1 MKVVAFNGSPNK
13 DGNTK
18 ILIEHVLAELQ
29 KEGIETEIVQ
39 IGGKNIHPCLACGKC
54 KEKKDRQCVQSNDI
68 VNECVAKMVDADAII
83 IGTPTYFSGVTP
95 EIKAFM
101 DRAFFVA
108 MANSGLFRRK
118 LGAGVAAERRAGAVC
133 AIDTINHYFGI
144 SGMFTA
150 GSRYWNLG
158 LGMRPGDVE
167 KDEEGVDTMRQ
178 LGQNIAWFLK
188 KTGQ

>member
-1 MKVVAFNGSPNK
+1 MKVVAFNGSPNQ

-18 ILIEHVLAELQ
+18 ILIEHALAELK
-29 KEGIETEIVQ
+29 KEGIDTEIVQ
-39 IGGKNIHPCLACGKC
+39 IGGKKIHPCIACWKC
-54 KEKKDRQCVQSNDI
+54 MEKKDRKCVQANDV
-68 VNECVAKMVDADAII
+68 VNECIEKIVDADAII
-83 IGTPTYFSGVTP
+83 IATPTYFSGVTP

-108 MANSGLFRRK
+108 MANGGLYKRK

-133 AIDTINHYFGI
+133 ALDTINHYFGI

-158 LGMRPGDVE
+158 IGMRPGDVE
-167 KDEEGVDTMRQ
+167 KDDEGVDTMRQ
-178 LGQNIAWFLK
+178 LGENIAWFLK
-188 KTGQ
+188 KTAQ

>member
-39 IGGKNIHPCLACGKC
+39 IGGKNIHPCLACWKC
-54 KEKKDRQCVQSNDI
+54 LEKKDHKCVQANDI
-68 VNECVAKMVDADAII
+68 VNECIEKMVDAEAII
-83 IGTPTYFSGVTP
+83 IATPTYFSGVTP
-95 EIKAFM
+95 ETKAFM

-133 AIDTINHYFGI
+133 ALDTINHYFGI

-158 LGMRPGDVE
+158 IGMRPGDVE

-178 LGQNIAWFLK
+178 LGQNLAWFLK
-188 KTGQ
+188 RGGP